1 MDIFDLIISII
12 FIFGIGLVL
21 YLILRDPIYML
32 KSFLRG
38 LKSHPNWVAKIIF
51 SPIWVPACIIDRIFG
66 LKLFIKEFEDASR
79 PAKILFSEYDKFI
92 FVNSTSI
99 EHIEKGL
106 HSFESDYDPTE
117 FNYHLNDC
125 KIKTSKFG
133 ENLILKLENEIE
145 FNSFNSLV
153 HYLDNSAPQD
163 KVYNVK
169 GILINK
175 NTKPDSYFIFNDTA
189 FTLKLIGKTYKN
201 KKMYVDINPETEL
214 NDTIFFNSNMD
225 YFKNFDFD
233 KFENEI
239 YRLKFKELKL
249 KPSP

>member
-1 MDIFDLIISII
+1 MDIFDLIISVILII
-12 FIFGIGLVL
+12 GIGLAL
-21 YLILRDPIYML
+21 YLIFRDPIYMF

-38 LKSHPNWVAKIIF
+38 LKTHPNLAAQIVF
-51 SPIWVPACIIDRIFG
+51 LPIWLPAWIIDKIFG
-66 LKLFIKEFEDASR
+66 LKLFIKEFEDASS
-79 PAKILFSEYDKFI
+79 PAKISFSKYDKYI
-92 FVNSTSI
+92 FVNSTNLVN
-99 EHIEKGL
+99 IEKVL

-117 FNYHLNDC
+117 FNYRLNGC
-125 KIKTSKFG
+125 KLKTSEFG
-133 ENLILKLENEIE
+133 ENLILKLEGEIE

-153 HYLDNSAPQD
+153 HYLDNSAPKD

-175 NTKPDSYFIFNDTA
+175 NTRPDSFFIFNDTA
-189 FTLKLIGKTYKN
+189 FPLKLIGKTYQN

-214 NDTIFFNSNMD
+214 NDTIFYNSNMD

-233 KFENEI
+233 KFENEL
-239 YRLKFKELKL
+239 YRLKFKDLKL

>member
-1 MDIFDLIISII
+1 MYTFDLIISII
-12 FIFGIGLVL
+12 FIIGIGLVL
-21 YLILRDPIYML
+21 YLILRDPVYMF
-32 KSFLRG
+32 KTFLRG
-38 LKSHPNWVAKIIF
+38 LKSHPNWAVKIVF
-51 SPIWVPACIIDRIFG
+51 SPIWLPAWLIDRIFG
-66 LKLFIKEFEDASR
+66 LKLFIEEFEDASK
-79 PAKILFSEYDKFI
+79 PTKISFSEYDKYI
-92 FVNSTSI
+92 FVNSADVV
-99 EHIEKGL
+99 HIEKVL

-117 FNYHLNDC
+117 FNYRLNGC
-125 KIKTSKFG
+125 KIKTSEFG
-133 ENLILKLENEIE
+133 ENLILKLEDEIE
-145 FNSFNSLV
+145 FNSFNNLV
-153 HYLDNSAPQD
+153 HYLDNSAPKD

-175 NTKPDSYFIFNDTA
+175 KIKSNTYFIFNDTA
-189 FTLKLIGKTYKN
+189 FLLKLIGKTYKN

-225 YFKNFDFD
+225 YFKKNDFD

>member
-1 MDIFDLIISII
+1 MNTFDLIISII
-12 FIFGIGLVL
+12 FIVGIGLVL
-21 YLILRDPIYML
+21 YLILRDPIYMF

-51 SPIWVPACIIDRIFG
+51 SPIWLPALLIDRIFG
-66 LKLFIKEFEDASR
+66 LKLFIKEFEDASK
-79 PAKILFSEYDKFI
+79 PVKISFPKYDKYI
-92 FVNSTSI
+92 LVNTI
-99 EHIEKGL
+99 DLVHIEKVL
-106 HSFESDYDPTE
+106 HSFERDYDPTQ
-117 FNYHLNDC
+117 FNSRMNAC
-125 KIKTSKFG
+125 KIKTSEYG

-145 FNSFNSLV
+145 FNSFNRLV

-169 GILINK
+169 GILINN

-201 KKMYVDINPETEL
+201 KKMYVDIKPESEL
-214 NDTIFFNSNMD
+214 NDTIFLNSNMD

-233 KFENEI
+233 KFDNEI
-239 YRLKFKELKL
+239 YRLIFKEFKL

>member
-1 MDIFDLIISII
+1 MDNFDLIISTII
-12 FIFGIGLVL
+12 VIGIGLVL
-21 YLILRDPIYML
+21 YLILRDPIYMF

-38 LKSHPNWVAKIIF
+38 LKSHPNLAAQIIF
-51 SPIWVPACIIDRIFG
+51 IPIWLPAWIIDKIFG

-79 PAKILFSEYDKFI
+79 PAKISFSEFDKYI
-92 FVNSTSI
+92 FVNTTNLG
-99 EHIEKGL
+99 HIEKVL
-106 HSFESDYDPTE
+106 HSFESDYDPNE
-117 FNYHLNDC
+117 FNYRLNGC
-125 KIKTSKFG
+125 VIKTSDFG

-145 FNSFNSLV
+145 FNSFNNLV
-153 HYLDNSAPQD
+153 HYLDNSAP
-163 KVYNVK
+163 KGNVYNVK
-169 GILINK
+169 AILINK
-175 NTKPDSYFIFNDTA
+175 KTKTDSYFVFNDTA
-189 FTLKLIGKTYKN
+189 FLLKLIGKTYKN

-239 YRLKFKELKL
+239 YRLKFKEMKL